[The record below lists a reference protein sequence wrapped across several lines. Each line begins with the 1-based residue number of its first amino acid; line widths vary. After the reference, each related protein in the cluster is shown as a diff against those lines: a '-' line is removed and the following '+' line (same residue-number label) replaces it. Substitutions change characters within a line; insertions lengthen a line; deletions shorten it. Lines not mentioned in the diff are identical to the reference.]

1 MRPPARNRDRV
12 GLRALLLAISALS
25 VSLPAPFVR
34 CQPVPRTSLVGQ
46 VVDAS
51 TGQPVPYVN
60 VYVAGSTLGS
70 ATDEKGNFVI
80 QGIPVGVHE
89 VVASHIAFS
98 AYASR
103 IRFREGE
110 DRTLKISLE
119 PRAVELGEVEV
130 ISEDPTEWRKD
141 LATFKRLF
149 LGSTRNASFCTI
161 RNPEVLDFPG
171 DGSDNFSAV
180 CRGPL
185 IFENKALG
193 YAIEYVFDTFSFD
206 GTYIRVSA
214 KPRFAE
220 LEPASEQEKKFWD
233 RNRLRAYKGSQ
244 RHFLVSLVRGRLLE
258 VGFRVL
264 EVEALGTM
272 PRLEEHS
279 IVDWESIV
287 SPGTRT
293 YEATVHFHN
302 FLEVEYVHEDVETG
316 YDLLRRGQS
325 DRQTS
330 WIKLNGAWITVSAE
344 GDIREPFPLT
354 VFGYWAWERA
364 ADALP
369 TDYVP
374 PADEE
379 N

>member
-1 MRPPARNRDRV
+1 MRPATRYRDHLD
-12 GLRALLLAISALS
+12 LRGLLLAISALT
-25 VSLPAPFVR
+25 VFLPAPFVQ
-34 CQPVPRTSLVGQ
+34 CQGVPRTSLVGQ
-46 VVDAS
+46 VIDES
-51 TGQPVPYVN
+51 TGKPVPYVN

-70 ATDEKGNFVI
+70 ATDERGNFVI
-80 QGIPVGVHE
+80 RGIPVGVHE

-119 PRAVELGEVEV
+119 PRAVELGEVEI

-161 RNPEVLDFPG
+161 RNPEVLDFPRDEAG
-171 DGSDNFSAV
+171 NFLAL
-180 CRGPL
+180 CRAPL
-185 IFENKALG
+185 VLENRALG
-193 YAIEYVFDTFSFD
+193 YLIEYVLDSFSFD

-220 LEPASEQEKKFWD
+220 LEPASGEEQKFWG

-244 RHFLVSLVRGRLLE
+244 RHFLVSLVRGQLIE
-258 VGFRVL
+258 EGFRVL
-264 EVEALGTM
+264 EVEALGTT
-272 PRLEEHS
+272 PRLDVHS

-287 SPGTRT
+287 SPGTLT
-293 YEATVHFHN
+293 YEATVHFDN
-302 FLEVEYVHEDVETG
+302 FLEIEYVHEDTETG
-316 YDLLRRGQS
+316 YDLLRRGHS
-325 DRQTS
+325 ERQTS
-330 WIKLNGAWITVSAE
+330 WIKLTGAGITVSAE
-344 GDIREPFPLT
+344 GDIREPFPLM
-354 VFGYWAWERA
+354 VLGYWAWERA

-369 TDYVP
+369 TDYAP
-374 PADEE
+374 SSEE
-379 N
+379 EK

>member
-1 MRPPARNRDRV
+1 MHTPAQYRGCH
-12 GLRALLLAISALS
+12 GLRALLCAVGALFA
-25 VSLPAPFVR
+25 VLPPPFVQ
-34 CQPVPRTSLVGQ
+34 CQSVPRTSLAGQ

-89 VVASHIAFS
+89 VVASHIGFS

-110 DRTLKISLE
+110 DRTIKISLE

-130 ISEDPTEWRKD
+130 ISEDPTEWRKR

-161 RNPEVLDFPG
+161 RNPEVLDFPEDESG
-171 DGSDNFSAV
+171 RFTAV
-180 CRGPL
+180 CRAPL
-185 IFENKALG
+185 ILENKALG
-193 YAIEYVFDTFSFD
+193 YAVEYVFETFSFD
-206 GTYIRVSA
+206 GTYIKVSA

-220 LEPASEQEKKFWD
+220 LEPSSGQEKDFWT
-233 RNRLRAYKGSQ
+233 RNRLRAYKGCQ
-244 RHFLVSLVRGRLLE
+244 RHFLVSLVGGRVLE
-258 VGFRVL
+258 EGFRIA

-272 PRLEEHS
+272 PRLEVHS
-279 IVDWESIV
+279 IVDWENIV
-287 SPGTRT
+287 SPGTQS
-293 YEATVHFHN
+293 YEATVRFED
-302 FLEVEYVHEDVETG
+302 FLEVEYVYEDIETG

-325 DRQTS
+325 ERQTS
-330 WIKLNGAWITVSAE
+330 WIKLTGAGITVSAE

-354 VFGYWAWERA
+354 VLGYWAWERA

-369 TDYVP
+369 SNYTP
-374 PADEE
+374 PVTEAD
-379 N
+379 